1 MIIKTLTF
9 GLGEI
14 KGFNIKNKELFQLDD
29 DKKKNI
35 YTEIIKSFRDFA
47 RLCNYTTALLY
58 TNKIL
63 KVPPERMGY
72 NKGYKPIYKNFKFE
86 SHLSSKI
93 RNQAWGIAKSHF
105 SGEHG
110 IDLMVKGETVLPTH
124 RSDGTHPIYF
134 HQDAVKLHYEN
145 NCFYIIFNIFEKDW
159 AKKENLP
166 SWIAFRINLKKRD
179 KTGGQQLQNVTENV
193 WQKGSAQ
200 LVRNKRKNGTKYL
213 MHIAVKY
220 TPSPYKYL
228 SKNTVMGI
236 DLGVN
241 VPAAIHIRI
250 DNEPQKWARCIGNG
264 RMMLNA
270 RNVYRIEI
278 KRLLQGLKNK
288 DSPIEG
294 PSREAALNKLRDL
307 RKKEKRVMKTASQ
320 KIASAIAEQA
330 KRNGAGTWQLEDLS
344 LLSLKDGKPW
354 LTRNWAPGMLID
366 AIKWQADQMGVDF
379 ITIPPQYTSQRC
391 SCCGYINSDN
401 RPKKQKGAAFFEC
414 TNSLCGYKDHAD
426 KNAARN
432 LSTIGIDTIIL
443 SKIKIDDT
451 TP

>member
-9 GLGEI
+9 GLGEL
-14 KGFNIKNKELFQLDD
+14 KGYDLKNKKLIPLDGN
-29 DKKKNI
+29 KKKSI
-35 YTEIIKSFRDFA
+35 YTEIIKSFKDFA
-47 RLCNYTTALLY
+47 RLCNYTIALFY
-58 TNKIL
+58 INKIL
-63 KVPPERMGY
+63 KKPLENLGY
-72 NKGYKPIYKNFKFE
+72 NKGYKPILENFEFE
-86 SHLSSKI
+86 SHLNGKVLS
-93 RNQAWGIAKSHF
+93 QAWGLANSHF

-110 IDLMVKGETVLPTH
+110 KRLMAKGETVLPTH

-134 HQDAVKLHYEN
+134 RSDAVYLHCEN
-145 NCFYIIFNIFEKDW
+145 NYYYIVYNIFADSW
-159 AKKENLP
+159 AKNENLP

-179 KTGGQQLQNVTENV
+179 NTGGQQLKNIFENV

-220 TPSPYKYL
+220 TPNPHKHL
-228 SKNTVMGI
+228 LEDTVMGI

-241 VPAAIHIRI
+241 VPAAIHIRTE
-250 DNEPQKWARCIGNG
+250 NEPQKWARCIGNG
-264 RMMLNA
+264 RMMINA
-270 RNVYRIEI
+270 RDIYRIEI
-278 KRLLQGLKNK
+278 KRLLRGLKGK
-288 DSPIEG
+288 DSPLQG

-307 RKKEKRVMKTASQ
+307 RTKEKRVMRTASQ
-320 KIASAIAEQA
+320 KIASAIADIA

-354 LTRNWAPGMLID
+354 LAKNWAPGMLID
-366 AIKWQADQMGVDF
+366 AIKWQAIQMDVDLKM
-379 ITIPPQYTSQRC
+379 IPPQYTSQMC

-414 TNSLCGYKDHAD
+414 TNGLCGYKDHAD

-432 LSTIGIDTIIL
+432 LSTIGIDKIIL
-443 SKIKIDDT
+443 SKIKIDGAT
-451 TP
+451 Y